1 MYLFFNQKRD
11 RYMRK
16 MGDSADMKHEK
27 FKMVIMGTALCMSM
41 LFLSACGTLMGDPQ
55 DQNIAEDI
63 TKEDEEEVNDET
75 LSEEED
81 ITYPVY
87 EVESIDNL
95 QLDNKEFHIENYY
108 IKNQSNNL
116 NRYYIDS
123 DNVLWGYGR
132 NDYGQLGNGEQNS
145 LGDYVMTPQKIA
157 ENVVHVDAN
166 QYFTIY
172 LTEKG
177 ELYGIGANLNGIMG
191 MEITEDYITNPAA
204 VAASTPVCLLQ
215 DVRYARVTMRGI
227 AALKKDGSV
236 WWWGEIIT
244 TSAKNIEKA
253 VGLQYSKPVKMLD
266 HAIYVT
272 CGQFCMAAIKEDGTL
287 WTWGNNTFGS
297 CGYDSGDRDFIEE
310 PVMVL
315 EDVKMV
321 WMDEV
326 RFDTIEK
333 TVCDGYISPYRC
345 QYPYVTFVEKKDGSV
360 YACGY
365 EVEGEGSKSWTYLL
379 YGDILRTDE
388 DPDFP
393 PVTVTYSDVFQRISI
408 KEKDRQPQ
416 LKFKDLKYGTSVE
429 EVMKL
434 LDDEGIEYRL
444 IEGVSEER
452 YQYEIITENYN
463 FIFGFGQL
471 QDDLRYIEYSSYGIR
486 NGKVDIGMT
495 REEVEK
501 IWGKPYF
508 EESFPDEDH
517 KHIAYYEDDYGYRV
531 VYIYGIAC
539 YIDEEQYTLLEQIK
553 ETQIDEQTYDI
564 SLKDWG
570 DVTFVSCKPQYIWE
584 DATFYL
590 MKDEQILYI
599 FPHRF
604 PYNGLYKYI
613 GIYDNVGAVAFRDI
627 NNDHKKDIIIISYY
641 LMGAGPDGMTPR
653 PGVTI
658 YIASD
663 NSFYIPEELDA
674 DIEENVMNENRTI
687 EYICQYAQNY
697 FKQHK

>member
-1 MYLFFNQKRD
+1 
-11 RYMRK
+11 MRK

-63 TKEDEEEVNDET
+63 TKEGEEEVNDET

-95 QLDNKEFHIENYY
+95 QLDDKEFHIENYY

-123 DNVLWGYGR
+123 HNVLWGYGR

-145 LGDYVMTPQKIA
+145 LGDYGMTPQKIA

-191 MEITEDYITNPAA
+191 MEVTEDYITNPAA

-297 CGYDSGDRDFIEE
+297 CGYDSGDQGFIEE

-321 WMDEV
+321 WMDEI

-416 LKFKDLKYGTSVE
+416 LKFKNLKYGMSAE

-452 YQYEIITENYN
+452 YQYEIITENCN
-463 FIFGFGQL
+463 FIFGFGQV

-590 MKDEQILYI
+590 MKDEQILYK

>member
-1 MYLFFNQKRD
+1 
-11 RYMRK
+11 MRK
-16 MGDSADMKHEK
+16 MGDIAEMKLK
-27 FKMVIMGTALCMSM
+27 NFKMTVMGTALCMSM
-41 LFLSACGTLMGDPQ
+41 LFLSACGTLVGDPQ

-63 TKEDEEEVNDET
+63 TKEDKEEVNDET
-75 LSEEED
+75 LSEKED

-116 NRYYIDS
+116 NCYYIDS
-123 DNVLWGYGR
+123 HNVLWGYGR

-191 MEITEDYITNPAA
+191 MEVTEDYITNPAA

-266 HAIYVT
+266 HVIYVT

-297 CGYDSGDRDFIEE
+297 CGYDSGDQDFIEE

-321 WMDEV
+321 WMDEI

-393 PVTVTYSDVFQRISI
+393 PVTVTYSDVFQRTSI

-416 LKFKDLKYGTSVE
+416 LKFKDLKYGTSAE

-434 LDDEGIEYRL
+434 LDDEGIEYKIQDGL
-444 IEGVSEER
+444 NWEE
-452 YQYEIITENYN
+452 QVYEIVTEDNN
-463 FIFGFGQL
+463 FTLGF
-471 QDDLRYIEYSSYGIR
+471 DLSQHELSYIEYDNYGSR
-486 NGKVDIGMT
+486 NGKVNIGMMQ
-495 REEVEK
+495 EEVGK

-508 EESFPDEDH
+508 EESFPDEDYRH
-517 KHIAYYEDDYGYRV
+517 VAYYEDDYSYTV
-531 VYIYGIAC
+531 SYIYGMVS
-539 YIDEEQYTLLEQIK
+539 YIK
-553 ETQIDEQTYDI
+553 EEPNNLIEKIRKTQDLEQTYDV
-564 SLKDWG
+564 SLADWG
-570 DVTFVSCKPQYIWE
+570 NVTFVTCNPFKMGYFV

-590 MKDEQILYI
+590 VKDEQVLYKFPDR
-599 FPHRF
+599 FPH
-604 PYNGLYKYI
+604 NDIIGYI
-613 GIYDNVGAVAFRDI
+613 GVFDGVGTVVFQDI
-627 NNDHKKDIIIISYY
+627 NNDQKEDIIIMSYY
-641 LMGAGPDGMTPR
+641 LMGIGPDGMTPR
-653 PGVTI
+653 PGATI

-663 NSFYIPEELDA
+663 NSFYIPEELEEK
-674 DIEENVMNENRTI
+674 IEQNIIGEDRTI
-687 EYICQYAQNY
+687 ENVCQYAQEY
-697 FKQHK
+697 FGG

>member
-1 MYLFFNQKRD
+1 MIYLGNLSVEQI
-11 RYMRK
+11 
-16 MGDSADMKHEK
+16 EK
-27 FKMVIMGTALCMSM
+27 EYCVSFSEEDKKWL
-41 LFLSACGTLMGDPQ
+41 LEHHQ
-55 DQNIAEDI
+55 DKAEDI
-63 TKEDEEEVNDET
+63 AKEDKEEVNDET
-75 LSEEED
+75 LSEKED

-123 DNVLWGYGR
+123 HNVLWGYGR

-177 ELYGIGANLNGIMG
+177 ELYGMGANLNGIMG

-297 CGYDSGDRDFIEE
+297 CGYDSGDQDFIEE
-310 PVMVL
+310 PVRVL

-321 WMDEV
+321 WMDEI

-416 LKFKDLKYGTSVE
+416 LKFKDLKYGTSAE

-434 LDDEGIEYRL
+434 LDDEGIEYKIQDGL
-444 IEGVSEER
+444 NWEE
-452 YQYEIITENYN
+452 QVYEIVTEDNN
-463 FIFGFGQL
+463 FTLGF
-471 QDDLRYIEYSSYGIR
+471 DLSQHELSYIEYDNYGSR
-486 NGKVDIGMT
+486 NGKVNIGMMQ
-495 REEVEK
+495 EEVGK

-508 EESFPDEDH
+508 EESFPDEDYRH
-517 KHIAYYEDDYGYRV
+517 VAYYEDDYSYTV
-531 VYIYGIAC
+531 SYIYGMVS
-539 YIDEEQYTLLEQIK
+539 YIK
-553 ETQIDEQTYDI
+553 EEPDNLIEKIRKTQDLEQTYDV
-564 SLKDWG
+564 SLADWG
-570 DVTFVSCKPQYIWE
+570 NVTFVTCNPFKMGYFV

-590 MKDEQILYI
+590 VKDEQVLYKFPDR
-599 FPHRF
+599 FPH
-604 PYNGLYKYI
+604 NDIIGYI
-613 GIYDNVGAVAFRDI
+613 GVFDGVGTVVFQDI
-627 NNDHKKDIIIISYY
+627 NNDQKEDIIIMSYY
-641 LMGAGPDGMTPR
+641 LMGIGPDGMTPR
-653 PGVTI
+653 PGATI

-663 NSFYIPEELDA
+663 NSFYIPEELEEE
-674 DIEENVMNENRTI
+674 IEQNIIGEDRTI
-687 EYICQYAQNY
+687 ENVCQYAQEY
-697 FKQHK
+697 FGG

>member
-1 MYLFFNQKRD
+1 
-11 RYMRK
+11 MRK
-16 MGDSADMKHEK
+16 MGDIAEMKLK
-27 FKMVIMGTALCMSM
+27 NFKMTVMGTALCMSM
-41 LFLSACGTLMGDPQ
+41 LFLSACGTLVGDPQ

-63 TKEDEEEVNDET
+63 TKEDKEEVNDET
-75 LSEEED
+75 LSEKED

-123 DNVLWGYGR
+123 HNVLWGYGR

-297 CGYDSGDRDFIEE
+297 CGYDSGDQDFIEE
-310 PVMVL
+310 PVRVL

-321 WMDEV
+321 WMDEI

-416 LKFKDLKYGTSVE
+416 LNFKYLKYVTSAE
-429 EVMKL
+429 EVKKL
-434 LDDEGIEYRL
+434 LDDEGIEYKIQDGL
-444 IEGVSEER
+444 NWEE
-452 YQYEIITENYN
+452 QVYEIVTEDNN
-463 FIFGFGQL
+463 FTLGF
-471 QDDLRYIEYSSYGIR
+471 DLSQHELSYIEYDNYGSR
-486 NGKVDIGMT
+486 NGKVNIGMMQ
-495 REEVEK
+495 EEVGK

-508 EESFPDEDH
+508 EESFPDEDYRH
-517 KHIAYYEDDYGYRV
+517 VAYYEDDYSYTV
-531 VYIYGIAC
+531 SYIYGMVS
-539 YIDEEQYTLLEQIK
+539 YIK
-553 ETQIDEQTYDI
+553 EEPNNLIEKIRKTQDLEQTYDV
-564 SLKDWG
+564 SLADWG
-570 DVTFVSCKPQYIWE
+570 NVTFVTCNPFKMGYFV

-590 MKDEQILYI
+590 VKDEQVLYKFPDR
-599 FPHRF
+599 FPH
-604 PYNGLYKYI
+604 NDIIGYI
-613 GIYDNVGAVAFRDI
+613 GVFDGVGTVVFQDI
-627 NNDHKKDIIIISYY
+627 NNDQKEDIIIMSYY
-641 LMGAGPDGMTPR
+641 LMGIGPDGMTPR
-653 PGVTI
+653 PGATI

-663 NSFYIPEELDA
+663 NSFYIPEELEEE
-674 DIEENVMNENRTI
+674 IEQNIIGEDRTI
-687 EYICQYAQNY
+687 ENVCQYAQEY
-697 FKQHK
+697 FGG

>member
-1 MYLFFNQKRD
+1 
-11 RYMRK
+11 
-16 MGDSADMKHEK
+16 MGDIAEMKLK
-27 FKMVIMGTALCMSM
+27 NFKMTVMGTALCMSM
-41 LFLSACGTLMGDPQ
+41 LFLSACGTLVGDPQ

-63 TKEDEEEVNDET
+63 TKEDKEEVNDET
-75 LSEEED
+75 LSEKED

-123 DNVLWGYGR
+123 HNVLWGYGR

-177 ELYGIGANLNGIMG
+177 ELYGMGANLNGIMG

-215 DVRYARVTMRGI
+215 DVWYARVTMRGI

-297 CGYDSGDRDFIEE
+297 CGYDSGDQDFIEE
-310 PVMVL
+310 PVRVL

-321 WMDEV
+321 WMDEI

-416 LKFKDLKYGTSVE
+416 LKFKDLKYGTSAE

-434 LDDEGIEYRL
+434 LDDEGIEYKIQDGL
-444 IEGVSEER
+444 NWEE
-452 YQYEIITENYN
+452 QVYEIVTEDNN
-463 FIFGFGQL
+463 FTLGF
-471 QDDLRYIEYSSYGIR
+471 DLSQHELSYIEYDNYGSR
-486 NGKVDIGMT
+486 NGKVNIGMMQ
-495 REEVEK
+495 EEVGK

-508 EESFPDEDH
+508 EESFPDEDYRH
-517 KHIAYYEDDYGYRV
+517 VAYYEDDYSYTV
-531 VYIYGIAC
+531 SYIYGMVS
-539 YIDEEQYTLLEQIK
+539 YIK
-553 ETQIDEQTYDI
+553 EEPNNLIEKIRKTQDLEQTYDV
-564 SLKDWG
+564 SLADWG
-570 DVTFVSCKPQYIWE
+570 NVTFVTCNPFKMGYFV

-590 MKDEQILYI
+590 VKDEQVLYKFPDR
-599 FPHRF
+599 FPH
-604 PYNGLYKYI
+604 NDIIGYI
-613 GIYDNVGAVAFRDI
+613 GVFDGVGTVVFQDI
-627 NNDHKKDIIIISYY
+627 NNDQKEDIIIMSYY
-641 LMGAGPDGMTPR
+641 LMGIGPDGMTPR
-653 PGVTI
+653 PGATI

-663 NSFYIPEELDA
+663 NSFYIPEELEEE
-674 DIEENVMNENRTI
+674 IEQNIIGEDRTI
-687 EYICQYAQNY
+687 ENVCQYAQEY
-697 FKQHK
+697 FGG

>member
-1 MYLFFNQKRD
+1 
-11 RYMRK
+11 MRK
-16 MGDSADMKHEK
+16 MGDIAEMKLK
-27 FKMVIMGTALCMSM
+27 NFKMTVMGTALCMSM
-41 LFLSACGTLMGDPQ
+41 LFLSACGTLVEDPQ

-123 DNVLWGYGR
+123 HNVLWGYGR

-177 ELYGIGANLNGIMG
+177 ELYGMGANLNGIMG

-287 WTWGNNTFGS
+287 WTWRNNTFGS
-297 CGYDSGDRDFIEE
+297 CGYDSGDQDFIEE

-321 WMDEV
+321 WMDEI

-416 LKFKDLKYGTSVE
+416 LKFKNLKYGMSAE

-452 YQYEIITENYN
+452 YQYEIITEKCN
-463 FIFGFGQL
+463 FIFGFGQV

-590 MKDEQILYI
+590 MKDEQILYK

-687 EYICQYAQNY
+687 EYICQYARKY
-697 FKQHK
+697 FVG

>member
-1 MYLFFNQKRD
+1 
-11 RYMRK
+11 MRK
-16 MGDSADMKHEK
+16 MGDIAEMKLK
-27 FKMVIMGTALCMSM
+27 NFKMTVMGTALCMSM
-41 LFLSACGTLMGDPQ
+41 LFLSACGTLVEDPQ

-63 TKEDEEEVNDET
+63 TKEDEEEANDET
-75 LSEEED
+75 LSEKED

-123 DNVLWGYGR
+123 HNVLWGYGR

-177 ELYGIGANLNGIMG
+177 ELYGMGANLNGIMG

-272 CGQFCMAAIKEDGTL
+272 CGQLCMAAIKEDGTL

-297 CGYDSGDRDFIEE
+297 CGYDSGDQDFIEE
-310 PVMVL
+310 PVRVL
-315 EDVKMV
+315 GDVKMV
-321 WMDEV
+321 WMDEI

-416 LKFKDLKYGTSVE
+416 LKFKDLKYGTSAE

-434 LDDEGIEYRL
+434 LDDEGIEYKIQDGL
-444 IEGVSEER
+444 NWEE
-452 YQYEIITENYN
+452 QVYEIVTEDNN
-463 FIFGFGQL
+463 FTLGF
-471 QDDLRYIEYSSYGIR
+471 DLSQHELSYIEYDNYGSR
-486 NGKVDIGMT
+486 NGKVNIGMMQ
-495 REEVEK
+495 EEVGK

-508 EESFPDEDH
+508 EESFPDEDYRH
-517 KHIAYYEDDYGYRV
+517 VAYYEDDYSYTV
-531 VYIYGIAC
+531 SYIYGMVS
-539 YIDEEQYTLLEQIK
+539 YIK
-553 ETQIDEQTYDI
+553 EEPDNLIEKIRKTQDLEQTYDV
-564 SLKDWG
+564 SLADWG
-570 DVTFVSCKPQYIWE
+570 NVTFVTCNPFKMGYFV

-590 MKDEQILYI
+590 VKDEQVLYKFPDR
-599 FPHRF
+599 FPH
-604 PYNGLYKYI
+604 NDIIGYI
-613 GIYDNVGAVAFRDI
+613 GVFDGVGTVVFQDI
-627 NNDHKKDIIIISYY
+627 NNDQKEDIIIMSYY
-641 LMGAGPDGMTPR
+641 LMGIGPDGMTPR
-653 PGVTI
+653 PGATI

-663 NSFYIPEELDA
+663 NSFYIPEELEEE
-674 DIEENVMNENRTI
+674 IEQNIIGEDRTI
-687 EYICQYAQNY
+687 ENVCQYAQEY
-697 FKQHK
+697 FGG

>member
-1 MYLFFNQKRD
+1 
-11 RYMRK
+11 MRK

>member
-310 PVMVL
+310 PVRVL

-321 WMDEV
+321 WMDEI

-365 EVEGEGSKSWTYLL
+365 EVEGEESKSWTYLL

-416 LKFKDLKYGTSVE
+416 LKFKNLKYGMSAE

-434 LDDEGIEYRL
+434 LDHEGIEYRL

-452 YQYEIITENYN
+452 YQYEIITENCN
-463 FIFGFGQL
+463 FIFGFGQV

-508 EESFPDEDH
+508 EESFPAEDH

-531 VYIYGIAC
+531 VYIHGIAC

-590 MKDEQILYI
+590 MKDEQILYK

-653 PGVTI
+653 PGITI

-687 EYICQYAQNY
+687 EYICQYARKY
-697 FKQHK
+697 FVG

>member
-1 MYLFFNQKRD
+1 
-11 RYMRK
+11 MRK
-16 MGDSADMKHEK
+16 MGDIAEMKLK
-27 FKMVIMGTALCMSM
+27 NFKMTVMGTALCMSM
-41 LFLSACGTLMGDPQ
+41 LFLSACGTLVGDPQ

-63 TKEDEEEVNDET
+63 TKEDEEEANDET

-123 DNVLWGYGR
+123 HNVLWGYGR

-191 MEITEDYITNPAA
+191 MEVTEDYITNPAA
-204 VAASTPVCLLQ
+204 VAASTPVCLLK

-266 HAIYVT
+266 HVIYVT

-297 CGYDSGDRDFIEE
+297 CGYDSGDQDFIEE

-321 WMDEV
+321 WMDEI

-416 LKFKDLKYGTSVE
+416 LKFKDLKYGTSAE

-434 LDDEGIEYRL
+434 LDDEGIEYKIQDGL
-444 IEGVSEER
+444 NWEE
-452 YQYEIITENYN
+452 QVYEIVTEDNN
-463 FIFGFGQL
+463 FTLGF
-471 QDDLRYIEYSSYGIR
+471 DLSQHELSYIEYDNYGSR
-486 NGKVDIGMT
+486 NGKVNIGMMQ
-495 REEVEK
+495 EEVGK

-508 EESFPDEDH
+508 EESFPDEDYRH
-517 KHIAYYEDDYGYRV
+517 VAYYEDDYSYTV
-531 VYIYGIAC
+531 SYIYGMVS
-539 YIDEEQYTLLEQIK
+539 YIK
-553 ETQIDEQTYDI
+553 EEPNNLIEKIRKTQDLEQTYDV
-564 SLKDWG
+564 SLADWG
-570 DVTFVSCKPQYIWE
+570 NVTFVTCNPFKMGYFV

-590 MKDEQILYI
+590 VKDEQVLYKFPDR
-599 FPHRF
+599 FPH
-604 PYNGLYKYI
+604 NDIIGYI
-613 GIYDNVGAVAFRDI
+613 GVFDGVGTVVFQDI
-627 NNDHKKDIIIISYY
+627 NNDQKEDIIIMSYY
-641 LMGAGPDGMTPR
+641 LMGIGPDGMTPR
-653 PGVTI
+653 PGATI

-663 NSFYIPEELDA
+663 NSFYIPEELEEK
-674 DIEENVMNENRTI
+674 IEQNIIGEDRTI
-687 EYICQYAQNY
+687 ENVCQYAQEY
-697 FKQHK
+697 FGG

>member
-1 MYLFFNQKRD
+1 
-11 RYMRK
+11 
-16 MGDSADMKHEK
+16 
-27 FKMVIMGTALCMSM
+27 
-41 LFLSACGTLMGDPQ
+41 
-55 DQNIAEDI
+55 
-63 TKEDEEEVNDET
+63 
-75 LSEEED
+75 
-81 ITYPVY
+81 
-87 EVESIDNL
+87 
-95 QLDNKEFHIENYY
+95 
-108 IKNQSNNL
+108 
-116 NRYYIDS
+116 
-123 DNVLWGYGR
+123 
-132 NDYGQLGNGEQNS
+132 
-145 LGDYVMTPQKIA
+145 MTPQKIA

-191 MEITEDYITNPAA
+191 MEVTEDYITNPAA

-253 VGLQYSKPVKMLD
+253 VGLQYSKPVKILD
-266 HAIYVT
+266 HVIYVT

-297 CGYDSGDRDFIEE
+297 CGYDSGDQDFIEE

-321 WMDEV
+321 WMDEI

-416 LKFKDLKYGTSVE
+416 LKFKDLKYGTSAE

-434 LDDEGIEYRL
+434 LDDEGIEYKIQDGL
-444 IEGVSEER
+444 NWEE
-452 YQYEIITENYN
+452 QVYEIVTEDNN
-463 FIFGFGQL
+463 FTLGF
-471 QDDLRYIEYSSYGIR
+471 DLSQHELSYIEYDNYGSR
-486 NGKVDIGMT
+486 NGKVNIGMMQ
-495 REEVEK
+495 EEVGK

-508 EESFPDEDH
+508 EESFPDEDYRH
-517 KHIAYYEDDYGYRV
+517 VAYYEDDYSYTV
-531 VYIYGIAC
+531 SYIYGMVS
-539 YIDEEQYTLLEQIK
+539 YIK
-553 ETQIDEQTYDI
+553 EEPNNLIEKIRKTQDLEQTYDV
-564 SLKDWG
+564 SLADWG
-570 DVTFVSCKPQYIWE
+570 NVTFVTCNPFKMGYFV

-590 MKDEQILYI
+590 VKDEQVLYKFPDR
-599 FPHRF
+599 FPH
-604 PYNGLYKYI
+604 NDIIGYI
-613 GIYDNVGAVAFRDI
+613 GVFDGVGTVVFQDI
-627 NNDHKKDIIIISYY
+627 NNDQKEDIIIMSYY
-641 LMGAGPDGMTPR
+641 LMGIGPDGMTPR
-653 PGVTI
+653 PGATI

-663 NSFYIPEELDA
+663 NSFYIPEELEEK
-674 DIEENVMNENRTI
+674 IEQNIIGEDRTI
-687 EYICQYAQNY
+687 ENVCQYAQEY
-697 FKQHK
+697 FGG

>member
-1 MYLFFNQKRD
+1 
-11 RYMRK
+11 MRK
-16 MGDSADMKHEK
+16 MGDIAEMKLK
-27 FKMVIMGTALCMSM
+27 NFKMTVMGTALCMSM
-41 LFLSACGTLMGDPQ
+41 LFLSACGTLAEDPQ

-75 LSEEED
+75 LSEKED

-95 QLDNKEFHIENYY
+95 QLDDKEFHIENYY

-123 DNVLWGYGR
+123 HNVLWGYGR

-177 ELYGIGANLNGIMG
+177 ELYGMGANLNGIMG
-191 MEITEDYITNPAA
+191 MEVTEDYITNPAA

-297 CGYDSGDRDFIEE
+297 CGYDSGDQDFIEE

-416 LKFKDLKYGTSVE
+416 LKFKNLKYGMSAE

-452 YQYEIITENYN
+452 YQYEIITENCN
-463 FIFGFGQL
+463 FIFGFGQV

-531 VYIYGIAC
+531 VYIHGIAC

-590 MKDEQILYI
+590 MKDEQILYK

-687 EYICQYAQNY
+687 EYICQYARKY
-697 FKQHK
+697 FVG